1 MVERIVV
8 KWQGKELAIPV
19 SEDDTVQSLKRK
31 IQDETNVQPQRQK
44 LLGLKRRAG
53 GMPGDDDPVSGLLLK
68 DGQKIMMM
76 GCASVD
82 AWHSLT
88 RAARGSGD
96 PPRAAPP
103 RLTHDKQHSHAS
115 PGQSIEC
122 EWLMRKFETTVLL
135 IVTLLYLPL
144 PIHGWGPGSVAG
156 NGPYAVYTPV

>member
-53 GMPGDDDPVSGLLLK
+53 GMPGDEDPVSGLLLK

-76 GCASVD
+76 GCASVN

-88 RAARGSGD
+88 RAASRSGV
-96 PPRAAPP
+96 PPCAA
-103 RLTHDKQHSHAS
+103 LLCLKHDKRHSHAS
-115 PGQSIEC
+115 PGQSTEANMADAQVRNNVPARHC
-122 EWLMRKFETTVLL
+122 LAVAATPDTRL
-135 IVTLLYLPL
+135 
-144 PIHGWGPGSVAG
+144 GPGSARAMVLTLF
-156 NGPYAVYTPV
+156 TPV